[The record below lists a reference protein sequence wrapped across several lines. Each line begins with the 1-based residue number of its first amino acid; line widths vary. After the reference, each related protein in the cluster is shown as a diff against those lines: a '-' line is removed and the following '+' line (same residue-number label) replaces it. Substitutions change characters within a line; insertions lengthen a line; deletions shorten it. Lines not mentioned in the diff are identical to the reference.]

1 MADNQNTG
9 NKKIFKKRF
18 YNVLTS
24 IPFVV
29 IALITIYSL
38 DFGFTNF
45 LLLTGITTIILM
57 IQCIYYYVAWK
68 NYKSDF

>member
-1 MADNQNTG
+1 MADTQNNG
-9 NKKIFKKRF
+9 NKKFFKKRF

-24 IPFVV
+24 IPLVV

-38 DFGFTNF
+38 DFGFTHF

-57 IQCIYYYVAWK
+57 IQCIYYYLAWK
-68 NYKSDF
+68 NYTSNS